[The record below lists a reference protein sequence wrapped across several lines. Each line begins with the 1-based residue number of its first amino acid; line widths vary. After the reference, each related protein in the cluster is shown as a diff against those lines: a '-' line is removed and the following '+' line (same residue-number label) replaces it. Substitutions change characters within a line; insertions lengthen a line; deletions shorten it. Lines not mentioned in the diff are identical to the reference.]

1 MFSKARV
8 YKNCQVALYK
18 IQEVVLEIKAKFER
32 QADGWLVAVPELN
45 NFRTVA
51 KRLDKATD
59 QIKALAHD
67 ATGTDKCDIVIKVE
81 AVMPGIICDLEA
93 AQDKMTTAQRL
104 QEEASAEIRDVVSRM
119 RDEGL
124 TMRDIAVLLGVT
136 PQRVA
141 QLVPCTNE
149 ESAGS

>member
-1 MFSKARV
+1 M
-8 YKNCQVALYK
+8 
-18 IQEVVLEIKAKFER
+18 EIKAKFER
-32 QADGWLVAVPELN
+32 QADGWRIEVPQLD
-45 NFRTVA
+45 NFVTTS
-51 KRLDKATD
+51 KRLDKATE
-59 QIKALAHD
+59 QIKDLAQ
-67 ATGTDKCDIVIKVE
+67 AITGEERCEIIIKVE

-93 AQDKMTTAQRL
+93 AKEKSREALRL

-141 QLVPCTNE
+141 QLAPCPTENVN
-149 ESAGS
+149 

>member
-1 MFSKARV
+1 
-8 YKNCQVALYK
+8 
-18 IQEVVLEIKAKFER
+18 LEIKALCER
-32 QADGWLVAVPELN
+32 QQDGWLVAVPDLD
-45 NFRTVA
+45 NFKMTS

-59 QIKALAHD
+59 QIKLLA
-67 ATGTDKCDIVIKVE
+67 AKLTGEDKCDIVVKVE
-81 AVMPGIICDLEA
+81 AVMPGIICDIEA
-93 AQDKMTTAQRL
+93 AQKKMHEASRL

-141 QLVPCTNE
+141 QLVPCAE
-149 ESAGS
+149 AVSQSA